1 MNFTEQP
8 SSIVGA
14 NSPLIYQAYDGN
26 YAVANFN
33 YLFNVYVWSGTT
45 TLPATPVA
53 TIKRLPDQFG
63 GGRGW
68 IDIHKIVTQYI
79 KRDYFLTGT
88 YKPNIGE
95 GAMRVVVTCQGYL
108 GDIVNTAKITSNTIL
123 ATQGYTYTQDG
134 FNVGYGAKYV
144 YTDKSQVT
152 LTSQTPQAYLWYD
165 ASVITSITCGSATVT
180 PNTITTSSQLI
191 QGIEIKQLMTAGG
204 VWGVN
209 ANITFVKTGDD
220 VVMPVVFDCQNK
232 YGQQDAL
239 YLNKY
244 GVYDSYL
251 FNALSRD
258 NYGIEKETYS
268 QPIFKQASLGQDWSY
283 GVGITTSYLVNSK
296 LTMMVNTDWIGEAD
310 IDAIEQVFYSNNILM
325 LDGNIVLA
333 ARVVDTAME
342 KKKQINENLIQYTI
356 QFEYSQPKINKIVR

>member
-1 MNFTEQP
+1 
-8 SSIVGA
+8 
-14 NSPLIYQAYDGN
+14 
-26 YAVANFN
+26 
-33 YLFNVYVWSGTT
+33 
-45 TLPATPVA
+45 
-53 TIKRLPDQFG
+53 
-63 GGRGW
+63 
-68 IDIHKIVTQYI
+68 
-79 KRDYFLTGT
+79 
-88 YKPNIGE
+88 
-95 GAMRVVVTCQGYL
+95 MRVVVTCQGFYSS
-108 GDIVNTAKITSNTIL
+108 TSTSKITSNTIL

-144 YTDKSQVT
+144 YTDKTQVT

-180 PNTITTSSQLI
+180 PNAITTSSQLI

-204 VWGVN
+204 VWGIN
-209 ANITFVKTGDD
+209 ANITFVKAGDD

-310 IDAIEQVFYSNNILM
+310 VDAIEQVFYSNNILM

-342 KKKQINENLIQYTI
+342 KKKRINENLIQYTI

>member
-8 SSIVGA
+8 DSIVGC
-14 NSPLIYQAYDGN
+14 NSPIIYQGYDGN
-26 YAVANFN
+26 YAVTGF
-33 YLFNVYVWSGTT
+33 YYEFKVYVWSGTA
-45 TLPATPVA
+45 TLPATPIV
-53 TIKRLPDQFG
+53 TINRVPDQFG

-68 IDIHKIVTQYI
+68 IDVHKIVSQYV

-88 YKPNIGE
+88 YKPNIGD
-95 GAMRVVVTCQGYL
+95 GAMRVVVTCQGFYSSTS
-108 GDIVNTAKITSNTIL
+108 TALITSNTIL
-123 ATQGYTYTQDG
+123 ATSGYTYTQDG

-152 LTSQTPQAYLWYD
+152 LTTDTPQAYLWYD

-180 PNTITTSSQLI
+180 PNAITTQSQLI

-204 VWGVN
+204 VWGTDS
-209 ANITFVKTGDD
+209 NITFVKAGND

-258 NYGIEKETYS
+258 NYGVEKETYS
-268 QPIFKQASLGQDWSY
+268 QPIFKQADLSQDWSY
-283 GVGITTSYLVNSK
+283 GVGVTTSYLVNSK
-296 LTMMVNTDWIGEAD
+296 LTMMVNTDWINEAD
-310 IDAIEQVFYSNNILM
+310 IDALEQVFYSNNILM

-333 ARVVDTAME
+333 ARVIDSAFE
-342 KKKQINENLIQYTI
+342 KKKILNEYLIQYTI

>member
-8 SSIVGA
+8 DSIVGC
-14 NSPLIYQAYDGN
+14 NSPIIYQGYDGN
-26 YAVANFN
+26 YAVTGF
-33 YLFNVYVWSGTT
+33 YYEFKVYVWSGTA
-45 TLPATPVA
+45 TLPATPIV
-53 TIKRLPDQFG
+53 TINRLPDQFG

-68 IDIHKIVTQYI
+68 IDVHKIVSQYV

-95 GAMRVVVTCQGYL
+95 GAMRVVVTCQGFYSSTS
-108 GDIVNTAKITSNTIL
+108 TAKITSNTIL

-152 LTSQTPQAYLWYD
+152 LTTDTPQAYLWYD

-180 PNTITTSSQLI
+180 PNAITTQSQLI

-204 VWGVN
+204 VWGTN
-209 ANITFVKTGDD
+209 ANITFVKAGDD

-251 FNALSRD
+251 FNALSRN

-268 QPIFKQASLGQDWSY
+268 QPIFKQADLGQDWSY

-296 LTMMVNTDWIGEAD
+296 LTMMVNTDWINEAD
-310 IDAIEQVFYSNNILM
+310 IDALEQVFYSNNILM

-333 ARVVDTAME
+333 SRVVDSAFE
-342 KKKQINENLIQYTI
+342 KKKVLNEYLIQYTI

>member
-14 NSPLIYQAYDGN
+14 NSPLIYQAFDSN
-26 YAVANFN
+26 YAVSGFY

-53 TIKRLPDQFG
+53 TINRLPDQFG

-68 IDIHKIVTQYI
+68 IDVHKIVTQYI

-95 GAMRVVVTCQGYL
+95 GAMRVVVTCQGFYSSTS
-108 GDIVNTAKITSNTIL
+108 TAKITSNTIL

-144 YTDKSQVT
+144 YTDKTQVT

-180 PNTITTSSQLI
+180 PNAITTSSQLI

-204 VWGVN
+204 VWGTN

-296 LTMMVNTDWIGEAD
+296 LTMMVNTDWINEAD
-310 IDAIEQVFYSNNILM
+310 IDALEQVFYSNNILM

-333 ARVVDTAME
+333 ARVVDSAFE
-342 KKKQINENLIQYTI
+342 KKKVVNENLIQYTI

>member
-8 SSIVGA
+8 DSIVGC
-14 NSPLIYQAYDGN
+14 NSPIIYQGYDGN
-26 YAVANFN
+26 YAVTGF
-33 YLFNVYVWSGTT
+33 YYEFKVYVWSGTA
-45 TLPATPVA
+45 TLPATPIV
-53 TIKRLPDQFG
+53 TINRVPDQFG

-68 IDIHKIVTQYI
+68 IDVHKIVSQYV

-88 YKPNIGE
+88 YKPNIGD
-95 GAMRVVVTCQGYL
+95 GAMRVVVTCQGFYSSTS
-108 GDIVNTAKITSNTIL
+108 TALITSNTIL
-123 ATQGYTYTQDG
+123 ATSGYTYTQDG

-152 LTSQTPQAYLWYD
+152 LTTETPQAYLWYD

-180 PNTITTSSQLI
+180 PNAITTQSQLI

-204 VWGVN
+204 VWGTDS
-209 ANITFVKTGDD
+209 NITFVKAGND

-258 NYGIEKETYS
+258 NYGVEKETYS
-268 QPIFKQASLGQDWSY
+268 QPIFKQADLSQDWSY

-296 LTMMVNTDWIGEAD
+296 LTMMVNTDWINEAD
-310 IDAIEQVFYSNNILM
+310 IDALEQVFYSNNILM

-333 ARVVDTAME
+333 ARVIDSAFE
-342 KKKQINENLIQYTI
+342 KKKILNEYLIQYTI

>member
-8 SSIVGA
+8 DAIVGC
-14 NSPLIYQAYDGN
+14 NSPIIYQGYDGN
-26 YAVANFN
+26 YAVTGF
-33 YLFNVYVWSGTT
+33 YYEFKVYVWSGTA
-45 TLPATPVA
+45 TLPATPIV
-53 TIKRLPDQFG
+53 TINRLPDQFG

-68 IDIHKIVTQYI
+68 IDVHKIVSQYV

-88 YKPNIGE
+88 YQPNIGD
-95 GAMRVVVTCQGYL
+95 GAMRVVVTCQGFYSSTSTSL
-108 GDIVNTAKITSNTIL
+108 ITSNTIL
-123 ATQGYTYTQDG
+123 ATSGYTYTQDG

-152 LTSQTPQAYLWYD
+152 LTTETPQAYLWYD

-180 PNTITTSSQLI
+180 PNAITTQSQLI
-191 QGIEIKQLMTAGG
+191 QGIEIKQLMVAGG
-204 VWGVN
+204 VWGTDS
-209 ANITFVKTGDD
+209 NITFVKAGDD

-232 YGQQDAL
+232 YEQQDAL

-268 QPIFKQASLGQDWSY
+268 QPIFKQADLSQDWSY

-296 LTMMVNTDWIGEAD
+296 LTMMVNTDWINEAD
-310 IDAIEQVFYSNNILM
+310 IDALEQVFYSNNILM

-333 ARVVDTAME
+333 ARVVDSAFE
-342 KKKQINENLIQYTI
+342 KKKVVNEYLIQYTI

>member
-14 NSPLIYQAYDGN
+14 NSPLIYQAFDSN
-26 YAVANFN
+26 YAVSGFY

-53 TIKRLPDQFG
+53 TINRLPDQFG

-68 IDIHKIVTQYI
+68 IDVHKIVTQYI

-95 GAMRVVVTCQGYL
+95 GAMRVVVTCQGFYSS
-108 GDIVNTAKITSNTIL
+108 TSTSQITSNTIL

-152 LTSQTPQAYLWYD
+152 LTTDTPQAYLWYD

-180 PNTITTSSQLI
+180 PNAITTQSQLI

-204 VWGVN
+204 VWGTN

-258 NYGIEKETYS
+258 NYGVEKETYS
-268 QPIFKQASLGQDWSY
+268 QPIFKQSDLSQDWSY

-296 LTMMVNTDWIGEAD
+296 LTMMVNTDWINEAD
-310 IDAIEQVFYSNNILM
+310 IDALEQVFYSNNILM

-333 ARVVDTAME
+333 ARVVDSAFE
-342 KKKQINENLIQYTI
+342 KKKVLNEYLIQYTI

>member
-26 YAVANFN
+26 YAVSGFY

-53 TIKRLPDQFG
+53 TINRLPDQFG

-68 IDIHKIVTQYI
+68 IDVHKIVTQYI

-95 GAMRVVVTCQGYL
+95 GAMRVVVTCQGFYPSTS
-108 GDIVNTAKITSNTIL
+108 TAKITSNTIL

-165 ASVITSITCGSATVT
+165 ASVITSITCGSTTVT
-180 PNTITTSSQLI
+180 PNAITTSSQLI

-204 VWGVN
+204 VWGMN
-209 ANITFVKTGDD
+209 ANITFVKAGDD

-258 NYGIEKETYS
+258 NYGIQKETYS
-268 QPIFKQASLGQDWSY
+268 QPIFKQANLGQDWSY

-296 LTMMVNTDWIGEAD
+296 LTMMVNTDWIGTAD
-310 IDAIEQVFYSNNILM
+310 VDAIEQVFYSNNILM

-333 ARVVDTAME
+333 VRVVDTAME
-342 KKKQINENLIQYTI
+342 KKKRINENLIQYTI

>member
-26 YAVANFN
+26 YAVSGFY

-53 TIKRLPDQFG
+53 TINRLPDQFG

-68 IDIHKIVTQYI
+68 IDVHKIVTQYI

-95 GAMRVVVTCQGYL
+95 GAMRVVVTCQGFYSS
-108 GDIVNTAKITSNTIL
+108 TSTSKITSNTIL

-144 YTDKSQVT
+144 YTDKTQVT

-204 VWGVN
+204 VWGIN
-209 ANITFVKTGDD
+209 ANITFVKAGDD

-310 IDAIEQVFYSNNILM
+310 VDAIEQVFYSNNILM

-342 KKKQINENLIQYTI
+342 KKKRINENLIQYTI

>member
-1 MNFTEQP
+1 
-8 SSIVGA
+8 
-14 NSPLIYQAYDGN
+14 
-26 YAVANFN
+26 
-33 YLFNVYVWSGTT
+33 
-45 TLPATPVA
+45 
-53 TIKRLPDQFG
+53 
-63 GGRGW
+63 
-68 IDIHKIVTQYI
+68 
-79 KRDYFLTGT
+79 
-88 YKPNIGE
+88 
-95 GAMRVVVTCQGYL
+95 MRVVVTCQGFYSSTSTSL
-108 GDIVNTAKITSNTIL
+108 ITSNTIL
-123 ATQGYTYTQDG
+123 ATSGYTYTQDG
-134 FNVGYGAKYV
+134 FNVGYGTKYV

-152 LTSQTPQAYLWYD
+152 LTTETPQAYLWYD

-180 PNTITTSSQLI
+180 PNAITTQSQLI

-204 VWGVN
+204 VWGTN
-209 ANITFVKTGDD
+209 ANITFVKAGDD

-268 QPIFKQASLGQDWSY
+268 QPIFKQADLSQDWSY

-296 LTMMVNTDWIGEAD
+296 LTMMVNTDWINEAD
-310 IDAIEQVFYSNNILM
+310 IDALEQVFYSNNILM

-333 ARVVDTAME
+333 ARVVDSAFE
-342 KKKQINENLIQYTI
+342 KKKVVNEYLIQYTI

>member
-26 YAVANFN
+26 YAVSGFY

-53 TIKRLPDQFG
+53 TINRLPDQFG

-68 IDIHKIVTQYI
+68 IDVHKIVTQYI

-95 GAMRVVVTCQGYL
+95 GAMRVVVTCQGFYSSTS
-108 GDIVNTAKITSNTIL
+108 TAKITSNTIL

-152 LTSQTPQAYLWYD
+152 LTTQTPQAYLWYD

-180 PNTITTSSQLI
+180 PNAITTSSQLI

-204 VWGVN
+204 VWGIN
-209 ANITFVKTGDD
+209 ANITFVKAGDD

-296 LTMMVNTDWIGEAD
+296 LTMMVNTDWIGTAD

-325 LDGNIVLA
+325 LDGNIVLG
-333 ARVVDTAME
+333 ARVVDSAME
-342 KKKQINENLIQYTI
+342 KKKRINENLIQYTI

>member
-8 SSIVGA
+8 DSIVGC
-14 NSPLIYQAYDGN
+14 NSPIIYQGYDGN
-26 YAVANFN
+26 YAVTGF
-33 YLFNVYVWSGTT
+33 YYEFKVYVWSGTA
-45 TLPATPVA
+45 TLPATPIV
-53 TIKRLPDQFG
+53 TINRVPDQFG

-68 IDIHKIVTQYI
+68 IDVHKIVSQYV

-88 YKPNIGE
+88 YKPNIGD
-95 GAMRVVVTCQGYL
+95 GAMRVVVTCQGFYSSTSTSL
-108 GDIVNTAKITSNTIL
+108 ITSNTIL
-123 ATQGYTYTQDG
+123 ATSGYTYTQDG
-134 FNVGYGAKYV
+134 FNVGYGTTYV

-152 LTSQTPQAYLWYD
+152 LTTETPQAYLWYD

-180 PNTITTSSQLI
+180 PNAITTQSQLI

-204 VWGVN
+204 VWGTDS
-209 ANITFVKTGDD
+209 NITFVKAGND

-258 NYGIEKETYS
+258 NYGVEKETYS
-268 QPIFKQASLGQDWSY
+268 QPIFKQADLSQDWSY
-283 GVGITTSYLVNSK
+283 GVGVTTSYLVNSK
-296 LTMMVNTDWIGEAD
+296 LTMMVNTDWINEAD
-310 IDAIEQVFYSNNILM
+310 IDALEQVFYSNNILM

-333 ARVVDTAME
+333 ARVIDSAFE
-342 KKKQINENLIQYTI
+342 KKKILNEYLIQYTI

>member
-14 NSPLIYQAYDGN
+14 NSPLIYQAFDSN
-26 YAVANFN
+26 YAVSGFY
-33 YLFNVYVWSGTT
+33 YLFNVYVWSGTA

-53 TIKRLPDQFG
+53 TINRLPDQFG

-68 IDIHKIVTQYI
+68 IDVHKIVTQYI

-95 GAMRVVVTCQGYL
+95 GAMRVVVTCQGFYSSTS
-108 GDIVNTAKITSNTIL
+108 TAQITSNTIL

-204 VWGVN
+204 VWGTN

>member
-1 MNFTEQP
+1 
-8 SSIVGA
+8 
-14 NSPLIYQAYDGN
+14 
-26 YAVANFN
+26 
-33 YLFNVYVWSGTT
+33 
-45 TLPATPVA
+45 
-53 TIKRLPDQFG
+53 
-63 GGRGW
+63 
-68 IDIHKIVTQYI
+68 
-79 KRDYFLTGT
+79 
-88 YKPNIGE
+88 
-95 GAMRVVVTCQGYL
+95 
-108 GDIVNTAKITSNTIL
+108 L
-123 ATQGYTYTQDG
+123 ATSGYTYTQDG

-180 PNTITTSSQLI
+180 PNAITTQSQLI

-204 VWGVN
+204 VWGTN
-209 ANITFVKTGDD
+209 ANITFVKAGDD

-268 QPIFKQASLGQDWSY
+268 QPIFKQADLGQDWSY
-283 GVGITTSYLVNSK
+283 GVGISTSYLVNSK
-296 LTMMVNTDWIGEAD
+296 LTMMVNTDWINEAD
-310 IDAIEQVFYSNNILM
+310 IDALEQVFYSNNILM

-333 ARVVDTAME
+333 SRVVDSAFE
-342 KKKQINENLIQYTI
+342 KKKVLNEYLIQYTI

>member
-8 SSIVGA
+8 DSIVGC
-14 NSPLIYQAYDGN
+14 NSPIIYQGYDGN
-26 YAVANFN
+26 YAVTGF
-33 YLFNVYVWSGTT
+33 YYEFKVYVWSGTA
-45 TLPATPVA
+45 TLPATPIV
-53 TIKRLPDQFG
+53 TINRVPDQFG

-68 IDIHKIVTQYI
+68 IDVHKIVSQYV

-88 YKPNIGE
+88 YKPNIGD
-95 GAMRVVVTCQGYL
+95 GAMRVVVTCQGFYSSTS
-108 GDIVNTAKITSNTIL
+108 TALITSNTIL
-123 ATQGYTYTQDG
+123 ATSGYTYTQDG

-152 LTSQTPQAYLWYD
+152 LTTETPQAYLWYD

-180 PNTITTSSQLI
+180 PNAITTQSQLI

-204 VWGVN
+204 VWGTDS
-209 ANITFVKTGDD
+209 NITFVKAGND

-258 NYGIEKETYS
+258 NYGVEKETYS
-268 QPIFKQASLGQDWSY
+268 QPIFKQADLSQDWSY
-283 GVGITTSYLVNSK
+283 GVGVTTSYLVNSK
-296 LTMMVNTDWIGEAD
+296 LTMMVNTDWINEAD
-310 IDAIEQVFYSNNILM
+310 IDALEQVFYSNNILM

-333 ARVVDTAME
+333 ARVIDSAFE
-342 KKKQINENLIQYTI
+342 KKKILNEYLIQYTI

>member
-14 NSPLIYQAYDGN
+14 NSPLIYQAFDSN
-26 YAVANFN
+26 YAVSGFY

-53 TIKRLPDQFG
+53 TINRLPDQFG

-68 IDIHKIVTQYI
+68 IDVHKIVTQYI

-95 GAMRVVVTCQGYL
+95 GAMRVVVTCQGFYSSTS
-108 GDIVNTAKITSNTIL
+108 TAQITSNTIL

-152 LTSQTPQAYLWYD
+152 LTTQTPQAYLWYD

-204 VWGVN
+204 VWGTN
-209 ANITFVKTGDD
+209 ANITFVKAGDD

-232 YGQQDAL
+232 YGQQDVL
-239 YLNKY
+239 FLNRY

-251 FNALSRD
+251 FNGVSRRTY
-258 NYGIEKETYS
+258 NVESEKYS
-268 QPIFKQASLGQDWSY
+268 QPIFKQADLAQSWSY
-283 GVGITTSYLVNSK
+283 GVQIATPFLQNS
-296 LTMMVNTDWIGEAD
+296 TEVMTVNTDWIPEAD
-310 IDAIEQVFYSNNILM
+310 VPIVEQIFYSTN
-325 LDGNIVLA
+325 VLIMTGTEVLST
-333 ARVVDTAME
+333 RVIDTAFEFKKRTNE
-342 KKKQINENLIQYTI
+342 KLIQYTI
-356 QFEYSQPKINKIVR
+356 QLEYNQPKINKIVR

>member
-26 YAVANFN
+26 YAVSGFY

-53 TIKRLPDQFG
+53 TINRLPDQFG

-68 IDIHKIVTQYI
+68 IDVHKIVTQYI

-95 GAMRVVVTCQGYL
+95 GAMRVVVTCQGFYSS
-108 GDIVNTAKITSNTIL
+108 TSTSKITSNTIL

-180 PNTITTSSQLI
+180 PNAITTSSQLI

-204 VWGVN
+204 VWGIN
-209 ANITFVKTGDD
+209 ANITFVKAGDD
-220 VVMPVVFDCQNK
+220 VIMPVVFDCQNK

-296 LTMMVNTDWIGEAD
+296 LTMMVNTDWIGTAD
-310 IDAIEQVFYSNNILM
+310 VDAIEQVFYSNNILM

-342 KKKQINENLIQYTI
+342 KKKRINENLIQYTI

>member
-8 SSIVGA
+8 DSIVGC
-14 NSPLIYQAYDGN
+14 NSPIIYQGYDGN
-26 YAVANFN
+26 YAVTGF
-33 YLFNVYVWSGTT
+33 YYEFKVYVWSGTA
-45 TLPATPVA
+45 TLPATPIV
-53 TIKRLPDQFG
+53 TINRVPDQFG

-68 IDIHKIVTQYI
+68 IDVHKIVSQYV

-88 YKPNIGE
+88 YKPNIGD
-95 GAMRVVVTCQGYL
+95 GAMRVVVTCQGFYSSTS
-108 GDIVNTAKITSNTIL
+108 TALITSNTIL
-123 ATQGYTYTQDG
+123 ATSGYTYTQDG

-152 LTSQTPQAYLWYD
+152 LTTDTPQAYLWYD

-180 PNTITTSSQLI
+180 PNAITTQSQLI

-204 VWGVN
+204 VWGTDS
-209 ANITFVKTGDD
+209 NITFVKAGND

-258 NYGIEKETYS
+258 NYGVEKETYS
-268 QPIFKQASLGQDWSY
+268 QPIFKQADLSQDWSY
-283 GVGITTSYLVNSK
+283 GVGVTTSYLVNSK
-296 LTMMVNTDWIGEAD
+296 LTMMVNTDWINEAD
-310 IDAIEQVFYSNNILM
+310 IDALEQVFYSNNILM

-333 ARVVDTAME
+333 ARVVDSAFE
-342 KKKQINENLIQYTI
+342 KKKLVNEYLIQYTI

>member
-8 SSIVGA
+8 DSIVGC
-14 NSPLIYQAYDGN
+14 NSPIIYQGYDGN
-26 YAVANFN
+26 YAVTGF
-33 YLFNVYVWSGTT
+33 YYEFKVYVWSGTA
-45 TLPATPVA
+45 TLPATPIV
-53 TIKRLPDQFG
+53 TINRVPDQFG

-68 IDIHKIVTQYI
+68 IDVHKIVSQYV

-88 YKPNIGE
+88 YKPNIGD
-95 GAMRVVVTCQGYL
+95 GAMRVVVTCQGFYSSTS
-108 GDIVNTAKITSNTIL
+108 TALITSNTIL
-123 ATQGYTYTQDG
+123 ATSGYTYTQDG

-152 LTSQTPQAYLWYD
+152 LTTETPQAYLWYD

-180 PNTITTSSQLI
+180 PNAITTQSQLI

-204 VWGVN
+204 VWGTDS
-209 ANITFVKTGDD
+209 NITFVKAGDD

-268 QPIFKQASLGQDWSY
+268 QPIFKQADLSQDWSY

-296 LTMMVNTDWIGEAD
+296 LTMMVNTDWINEAD
-310 IDAIEQVFYSNNILM
+310 IDALEQVFYSNNILM

-333 ARVVDTAME
+333 ARVIDSAFE
-342 KKKQINENLIQYTI
+342 KKKILNEYLIQYTI

>member
-8 SSIVGA
+8 DSIVGC
-14 NSPLIYQAYDGN
+14 NSPIIYQGYDGN
-26 YAVANFN
+26 YAVTGF
-33 YLFNVYVWSGTT
+33 YYEFKVYVWSGTA
-45 TLPATPVA
+45 TLPATPIV
-53 TIKRLPDQFG
+53 TINRVPDQFG

-68 IDIHKIVTQYI
+68 IDVHKIVSQYV

-88 YKPNIGE
+88 YKPNIGD
-95 GAMRVVVTCQGYL
+95 GAMRVVVTCQGFYSSTSTSL
-108 GDIVNTAKITSNTIL
+108 ITSNTIL
-123 ATQGYTYTQDG
+123 ATSGYTYTQDG

-152 LTSQTPQAYLWYD
+152 LTTETPQAYLWYD

-180 PNTITTSSQLI
+180 PNAITTQSQLI

-204 VWGVN
+204 VWGTDS
-209 ANITFVKTGDD
+209 NITFVKAGND

-258 NYGIEKETYS
+258 NYGVEKETYS
-268 QPIFKQASLGQDWSY
+268 QPIFKQADLSQDWSY

-296 LTMMVNTDWIGEAD
+296 LTMMVNTDWINEAD
-310 IDAIEQVFYSNNILM
+310 IDALEQVFYSNNILM

-333 ARVVDTAME
+333 ARVIDSAFE
-342 KKKQINENLIQYTI
+342 KKKILNEYLIQYTI

>member
-8 SSIVGA
+8 DSIVGC
-14 NSPLIYQAYDGN
+14 NSPIIYQGYDGN
-26 YAVANFN
+26 YAVTGF
-33 YLFNVYVWSGTT
+33 YYEFKVYVWSGTA
-45 TLPATPVA
+45 TLPATPIV
-53 TIKRLPDQFG
+53 TINRLPDQFG

-68 IDIHKIVTQYI
+68 IDVHKIVSQYV

-88 YKPNIGE
+88 YKPNIGD
-95 GAMRVVVTCQGYL
+95 GAMRVVVTCQGFYSSTS
-108 GDIVNTAKITSNTIL
+108 TALITSNTIL
-123 ATQGYTYTQDG
+123 ATSGYTYTQDG

-152 LTSQTPQAYLWYD
+152 LTTDTPQAYLWYD

-180 PNTITTSSQLI
+180 PNAITTQSQLI

-204 VWGVN
+204 VWGTN
-209 ANITFVKTGDD
+209 ANITFVKAGDD

-268 QPIFKQASLGQDWSY
+268 QPIFKQSDLSQDWSY

-296 LTMMVNTDWIGEAD
+296 LTMMVNTDWINEAD
-310 IDAIEQVFYSNNILM
+310 IDALEQVFYSNNILM

-333 ARVVDTAME
+333 SRVVDSAFE
-342 KKKQINENLIQYTI
+342 KKKVLNEYLIQYTI